1 MTRLVLLLV
10 GMAAAAVI
18 FFSPAKIGYNPHAG
32 ECGFTYLSR
41 HYIDEG
47 DYKVKAINPAPHDG
61 GTGFIEVG
69 EIKKFPRLK
78 KHAWDLVVLAINK
91 LRSTPYPGG
100 E

>member
-1 MTRLVLLLV
+1 MLVVKLEIWPFGDEESKRLIGELRISNV
-10 GMAAAAVI
+10 GGT
-18 FFSPAKIGYNPHAG
+18 K
-32 ECGFTYLSR
+32 
-41 HYIDEG
+41 DEG

-78 KHAWDLVVLAINK
+78 KHVWDLVVLAINK